1 LESSVWTKKNKE
13 FKGKNYY
20 YSLKNKLQSKGKIN
34 DSFELIL
41 NNLTLEEVIGLK
53 LELSSSYI
61 NNRLY
66 NIPIWNNIYY
76 ICKEAVLKYALS
88 SCRSIKDAA
97 SFIGVSESDF
107 RKELKKF
114 QITMEIK

>member
-1 LESSVWTKKNKE
+1 MESSVWRKKNKE
-13 FKGKNYY
+13 FKGKNYF
-20 YSLKNKLQSKGKIN
+20 YSLRNQLQSKNKIN
-34 DSFELIL
+34 EDFELIL

-66 NIPIWNNIYY
+66 NIPIWNNILY

-88 SCRSIKDAA
+88 SCRTIKDAA
-97 SFIGVSESDF
+97 SFVGISENDF
-107 RKELKKF
+107 RKELKKY